1 MKELNK
7 LKIIVSQEQRH
18 YYTLDKSDT
27 IYSGYYNA
35 YKFVLKEI
43 DKLLKDKK

>member
-7 LKIIVSQEQRH
+7 LKIIVSQEQS
-18 YYTLDKSDT
+18 YYNKDEIGDWK
-27 IYSGYYNA
+27 YFNA

-43 DKLLKDKK
+43 DTLIKEGK